1 MAGRRGLW
9 LAAWSLL
16 ALCLLLGVCVGGVP
30 LSLAE
35 LWSGAGPAGHTAR
48 LIASL
53 RLPRVCLAA
62 LVGACLALAGAALQA
77 LLKNPLA
84 DPFLLGTSGGAATGA
99 ALASLLGVSPLLSP
113 GAAFAGAIASSI
125 GVAALAR
132 RGGRLDLQRLLL
144 GGLVANAFFSAIL
157 LGVFS
162 LASTET
168 ARTMLFWMMGSLAD
182 ASPRKPLALIP
193 YAAVGA
199 VALLAS
205 ASRLNLFAVGEENAA
220 ALGVDTERSKAI
232 VFVASS
238 LLTGAAVAFAGVIG
252 FVGLLVPH
260 AARA

>member
-99 ALASLLGVSPLLSP
+99 ACAALFGLSPLVSPAAAFIGATVASL
-113 GAAFAGAIASSI
+113 

-144 GGLVANAFFSAIL
+144 AGVVANGFFS
-157 LGVFS
+157 
-162 LASTET
+162 
-168 ARTMLFWMMGSLAD
+168 
-182 ASPRKPLALIP
+182 
-193 YAAVGA
+193 
-199 VALLAS
+199 
-205 ASRLNLFAVGEENAA
+205 
-220 ALGVDTERSKAI
+220 
-232 VFVASS
+232 
-238 LLTGAAVAFAGVIG
+238 
-252 FVGLLVPH
+252 
-260 AARA
+260 